1 MGKKGENFFY
11 DSNNEKC
18 SSSELHFDG
27 AGDGNRTHVTS
38 LEGWGST
45 IELHPQ
51 GDEDIPD
58 KKMER

>member
-27 AGDGNRTHVTS
+27 TNVLIGVISKPLFYNGLRMVTS
-38 LEGWGST
+38 SIYLLSITQNYE
-45 IELHPQ
+45 
-51 GDEDIPD
+51 
-58 KKMER
+58 K